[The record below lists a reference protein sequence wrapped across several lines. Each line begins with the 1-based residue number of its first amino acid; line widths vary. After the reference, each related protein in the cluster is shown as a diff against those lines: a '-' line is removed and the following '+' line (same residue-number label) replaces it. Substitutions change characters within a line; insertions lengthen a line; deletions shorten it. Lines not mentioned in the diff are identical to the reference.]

1 MSYPVPARVFL
12 VVVIVS
18 GAGVFVEATVRDHE
32 IYLVRFVSFLLVGC
46 VAARMKVKLP
56 GFTGTMSVNSP
67 FILVAAAEM
76 NTLEALLVGCASNF
90 LQCLPR
96 DRRKF
101 SLTQVTFNVAT
112 MSLAIKAT
120 RLIYGSAAIAGYIS
134 SPSLRLAL
142 ATSGFFLANSVF
154 VAIIIGLTEKK
165 NAFVT
170 WLGISQLSYPY
181 FLASAGVA
189 GGVLTLVSRV
199 GWQVPLG
206 ILPLM
211 LGVFYSYR
219 RFFSPFAKALAE
231 APERIGLA
239 GVKPEE
245 RAMHA

>member
-1 MSYPVPARVFL
+1 ML
-12 VVVIVS
+12 S
-18 GAGVFVEATVRDHE
+18 GAGVFVEAGLHSPE
-32 IYLVRFVSFLLVGC
+32 FHLVRFVSFLLVGC
-46 VAARMKVKLP
+46 LAARLKVKLP
-56 GFTGTMSVNSP
+56 GFTGTWSVNSP

-101 SLTQVTFNVAT
+101 SVTQVTFNFCT
-112 MSLAIKAT
+112 MALAIAAT
-120 RLIYGSAAIAGYIS
+120 RLIYGSAAVAGYVG

-142 ATSGFFLANSVF
+142 ATAGFFLANSVP
-154 VAIIIGLTEKK
+154 VAIIISLTERKS
-165 NAFVT
+165 VWGT

-211 LGVFYSYR
+211 IGVFYSYR
-219 RFFSPFAKALAE
+219 RFFSPSAKAEAE
-231 APERIGLA
+231 APGRIA
-239 GVKPEE
+239 PSGVKPDEKS
-245 RAMHA
+245 MHA

>member
-1 MSYPVPARVFL
+1 MKYSVPARVFL
-12 VVVIVS
+12 ALVILA
-18 GAGVFVEATVRDHE
+18 GAGVFVEAGLRSPE
-32 IYLVRFVSFLLVGC
+32 IHLVRFVSFLLVGC
-46 VAARMKVKLP
+46 LAARLKVKLP

-101 SLTQVTFNVAT
+101 SLVQVTFNFCT
-112 MSLAIKAT
+112 MALAIAAT
-120 RLIYGSAAIAGYIS
+120 RLIYGSGFATSYVG

-142 ATSGFFLANSVF
+142 ATAGFFLANSVP
-154 VAIIIGLTEKK
+154 VAIIISLTERKS
-165 NAFVT
+165 VWGT

-211 LGVFYSYR
+211 IGVFYSYR
-219 RFFSPFAKALAE
+219 RFFSPSAKALAD
-231 APERIGLA
+231 APGRIA
-239 GVKPEE
+239 PSGVKSDEKS
-245 RAMHA
+245 MHA

>member
-1 MSYPVPARVFL
+1 MNYPVPARVFL

-18 GAGVFVEATVRDHE
+18 GAGVFAEAAFSDHE
-32 IYLVRFVSFLLVGC
+32 IHLVRFVAFFLVGC
-46 VAARMKVKLP
+46 LAARLRVKLP

-96 DRRKF
+96 DRRRF
-101 SLTQVTFNVAT
+101 SLAQVTFNVCT
-112 MSLAIKAT
+112 MALAIEAT
-120 RLIYGSAAIAGYIS
+120 RSIYGSAAIAGYVS
-134 SPSLRLAL
+134 SPSLRLGL
-142 ATSGFFLANSVF
+142 ATAGFFLANSVL
-154 VAIIIGLTEKK
+154 VAIIIGLTERKS
-165 NAFVT
+165 AFAT

-189 GGVLTLVSRV
+189 AGVLTLVSRV

-219 RFFSPFAKALAE
+219 RFFSQSAKALAD
-231 APERIGLA
+231 APIRIA
-239 GVKPEE
+239 PASVKPDEKT
-245 RAMHA
+245 MHA

>member
-1 MSYPVPARVFL
+1 MKYSVPARVFL
-12 VVVIVS
+12 TLVILSGVS
-18 GAGVFVEATVRDHE
+18 VFVQAGLRSPE
-32 IYLVRFVSFLLVGC
+32 IHLVRFVSFLLVGC
-46 VAARMKVKLP
+46 LAARLKVKLP

-101 SLTQVTFNVAT
+101 SLTQVAFNFCT
-112 MSLAIKAT
+112 MALAIAAT
-120 RLIYGSAAIAGYIS
+120 RLIYGSAAVGGYVG

-142 ATSGFFLANSVF
+142 ATAGFFLANSLP
-154 VAIIIGLTEKK
+154 VAIIISLTERKS
-165 NAFVT
+165 VWGT

-189 GGVLTLVSRV
+189 GGVLTLASRV

-211 LGVFYSYR
+211 IGVFYSYR
-219 RFFSPFAKALAE
+219 RFFSPSAKAEAE
-231 APERIGLA
+231 APGRIA
-239 GVKPEE
+239 PSGVKPDEKS
-245 RAMHA
+245 MHA

>member
-1 MSYPVPARVFL
+1 MNYRVPARVFI
-12 VVVIVS
+12 VVVIVC
-18 GAGVFVEATVRDHE
+18 GAGLFAEAAVRDHE
-32 IYLVRFVSFLLVGC
+32 IHLVRFVSFFLVGC
-46 VAARMKVKLP
+46 LAARLRVKLP

-76 NTLEALLVGCASNF
+76 NTLEALLVGCVSNF

-101 SLTQVTFNVAT
+101 SLAQVTFNVCT
-112 MSLAIKAT
+112 MALAIGAT
-120 RLIYGSAAIAGYIS
+120 RLIYGSAAIASYVN
-134 SPSLRLAL
+134 SPSLQLAL
-142 ATSGFFLANSVF
+142 ATAGFFLANSVL
-154 VAIIIGLTEKK
+154 VAIIIGLTERK
-165 NAFVT
+165 NAFST

-189 GGVLTLVSRV
+189 AGVLTLVSRV

-219 RFFSPFAKALAE
+219 RLFSQSAKALTD
-231 APERIGLA
+231 APVRIAPA
-239 GVKPEE
+239 GVKADEKT
-245 RAMHA
+245 MHA